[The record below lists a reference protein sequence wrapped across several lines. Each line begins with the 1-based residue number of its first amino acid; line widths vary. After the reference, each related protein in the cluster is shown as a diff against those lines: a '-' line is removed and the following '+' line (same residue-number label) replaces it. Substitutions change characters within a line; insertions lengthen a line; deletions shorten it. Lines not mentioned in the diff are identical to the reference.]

1 MTLREV
7 LETMPDPRSAHGKRH
22 PLGAILALS
31 VVAMLCGMRSLY
43 SISQWGR
50 DHGAPVAQALG
61 FTRDRTPSVATLHR
75 VFRDLDRVA
84 FEQRLAA
91 WMATQ
96 GIVVDAVAID
106 GKRLRGIHG
115 EAVPG
120 VHLVAAFAQDR
131 GVVLGQ
137 VSIGVD
143 EHELAALPELWEQV
157 PLKGRV
163 VTGDAGFTQRELC
176 ETIVQKGGTT
186 SWSSRTTRRGS
197 RRRSPP
203 SGS

>member
-1 MTLREV
+1 MSLRTV
-7 LETMPDPRSAHGKRH
+7 LDEMPDPRGRHGRRH

-31 VVAMLCGMRSLY
+31 VAAMLCGMRSLY

-50 DHGAPVAQALG
+50 DQGAPMARSLG

-84 FEQRLAA
+84 FERRLAR
-91 WMATQ
+91 WMESQ
-96 GIVVDAVAID
+96 GLAVEGVAID

-120 VHLVAAFAQDR
+120 VHLVAAFAQER

-137 VSIGVD
+137 VGIGL
-143 EHELAALPELWEQV
+143 EENELAALPELWEQV
-157 PLKGRV
+157 PLRGRV

-176 ETIVQKGGTT
+176 ETIVEKGGTT

-197 RRRSPP
+197 RRRSRP

>member
-1 MTLREV
+1 MSLRAV
-7 LETMPDPRSAHGKRH
+7 LDDMPDPRGTHGRRH

-31 VVAMLCGMRSLY
+31 VAAMLCGMRSLY

-50 DHGAPVAQALG
+50 DQGTPMARALG

-84 FEQRLAA
+84 FERRLAR
-91 WMATQ
+91 WMESQ
-96 GIVVDAVAID
+96 GIAVEGVAID

-115 EAVPG
+115 ETIPG
-120 VHLVAAFAQDR
+120 VHLVAAFAQER

-137 VSIGVD
+137 VGIGPQ
-143 EHELAALPELWEQV
+143 ENELAALPELWEQV

-176 ETIVQKGGTT
+176 QTIVEKGGTT
-186 SWSSRTTRRGS
+186 SWSSRTTRRSS
-197 RRRSPP
+197 RRRSRP